1 MIIIIQATFWQ
12 EQCSYWMNYAFN
24 SSTKLFKWDVQ
35 SCRVMFNQGYNMDEG
50 GRFYCLPF
58 PLLKPA
64 WRSLRHWKST
74 SVPQSLQL
82 CLTNTHS
89 IAHPES
95 FDIKFK
101 LVSIHQPATALTA
114 AQYPGRKSH
123 CHFTLKAKQR
133 QTSVCSSTE
142 CSRLC
147 PKATQD
153 IIMRTHRKGHC
164 VYKRQFPPSNPFVF
178 PC

>member
-1 MIIIIQATFWQ
+1 MQSNVYLGQQHGRGRTFLMLTIP
-12 EQCSYWMNYAFN
+12 SLKA
-24 SSTKLFKWDVQ
+24 
-35 SCRVMFNQGYNMDEG
+35 NMEV
-50 GRFYCLPF
+50 
-58 PLLKPA
+58 A
-64 WRSLRHWKST
+64 LRHWKST
-74 SVPQSLQL
+74 SVPQSLRL
-82 CLTNTHS
+82 CLTNTHG
-89 IAHPES
+89 IAHPKS
-95 FDIKFK
+95 FDVKFK

-133 QTSVCSSTE
+133 QNSVCSSKE

-153 IIMRTHRKGHC
+153 IIVRTHRKGHC